1 MANKPTKRWS
11 TSLVTRKTQ
20 MKTTRQFSRM
30 ARIKN
35 TDRTR
40 RWQGHGATGTDIQ
53 YWLRIKWDT
62 QFGELFGCSSK
73 V

>member
-1 MANKPTKRWS
+1 
-11 TSLVTRKTQ
+11 

-35 TDRTR
+35 TDSTR